1 MKEQTTQWDTSEFLE
16 TEEDIAAYLAAAFEE
31 GDPEAIKLAIGN
43 VAKARGMTDIA
54 RQSGVSR
61 GNLYRSFQKDGDPK
75 LSMIVDIMR
84 SLGMTLT
91 AQPQKIG
98 MVNV

>member
-43 VAKARGMTDIA
+43 VAKARKKME
-54 RQSGVSR
+54 
-61 GNLYRSFQKDGDPK
+61 
-75 LSMIVDIMR
+75 
-84 SLGMTLT
+84 TLK
-91 AQPQKIG
+91 P
-98 MVNV
+98 